1 MVVDP
6 YGRVV
11 AEVKGVG
18 NEICTATIP
27 IAEFR
32 TEQNRF
38 DEYRNPHMA
47 AGTLRGGVR
56 TELVVPVYQQ
66 FPGQFPPNLLT
77 KYQKEHNGE
86 LPPDCRTTREWHFN
100 NARWQLPYHD
110 PAEWN
115 I

>member
-6 YGRVV
+6 FGRVV

-38 DEYRNPHMA
+38 DEYHNPHMA
-47 AGTLRGGVR
+47 AGALRGRAHGSRFV
-56 TELVVPVYQQ
+56 
-66 FPGQFPPNLLT
+66 
-77 KYQKEHNGE
+77 GE
-86 LPPDCRTTREWHFN
+86 VGRETR
-100 NARWQLPYHD
+100 
-110 PAEWN
+110 
-115 I
+115 